1 MRRWLIVT
9 LVAVVVLAGAGVGA
23 WWLLRPKAR
32 PEPVAAAYLAAWGRS
47 DWAAMQAQVAAPPAD
62 FAKQHTDM
70 VERLRVAEASFAPGS
85 ATVTGD
91 RAEVPFQA
99 RLRLRALG
107 EWAYDGVVKLVRR
120 DDRWRVD
127 WTPATLHPDLAAGL
141 RFQRTRTWPDRAPIL
156 AADGTE
162 LAGPGPVVT
171 VNIVGEGVKD
181 PAEVV
186 DALVKHAEVPRE
198 TARQAVADAGRRPTQ
213 AVPVVTMP
221 RADYD
226 RVRDAIYPVP
236 GLRFQEGVGREY
248 NGPAST
254 RLLLGSVGP
263 VTADDLKKLGAPYQT
278 GDLVGRGNGLEAA
291 FERRLAGTPSGEV
304 RLVDKDGQTA
314 KVLHRFAGKDGQA
327 VETTIDLR
335 AQEAAES
342 ALDPVTKP
350 AALVAI
356 EPSTGELVAVVNTPV
371 TGYNRAL
378 LGRYPPGSTFKVV
391 TAAALLAGGLRPA
404 DPVDCPKEAKVGG
417 RTFGN
422 FEDEVL
428 GRIPFSSAF
437 AHSCNTAFVQQAAKR
452 LDGDDL
458 VATAARFGFGL
469 DPSPAIPA
477 VTSRVPAPSDR
488 ADLAAEAFGQGRV
501 TASPLQMATVA
512 ATVANGQWHHPTLVT
527 GEAAE
532 PGGSGESSG
541 GSEESGPT
549 DSTGSGGSGPTT
561 STGSDAASSSGSDA
575 ASGNDSGASQPAK
588 SPDPLDPAVAKT
600 LRTLMRQV
608 VTTGTA
614 APAGLPAGVGGKTG
628 TAEFGTGDPLP
639 THAWFIGF
647 RGDLA
652 FAVVVEDGGVGGEV
666 AAPVAAR
673 FLRGL

>member
-1 MRRWLIVT
+1 MRRWVIVA

-62 FAKQHTDM
+62 FAKQHTEM
-70 VERLRVAEASFAPGS
+70 VERLRVAGASFAPGP
-85 ATVTGD
+85 ATVDDD

-107 EWAYDGVVKLVRR
+107 EWPYDGVLRLVRR

-127 WTPATLHPDLAAGL
+127 WTPATLHPELTAGL

-171 VNIVGEGVKD
+171 VNIVAEGVKD
-181 PAEVV
+181 EAQVV
-186 DALVKHAEVPRE
+186 DALTRYAEVSRE
-198 TARQAVADAGRRPTQ
+198 VARQALADAGRRPNQ
-213 AVPVVTMP
+213 AVAVVTMP
-221 RADYD
+221 RSDYEL
-226 RVRDAIYPVP
+226 VRDDLYPVP

-254 RLLLGSVGP
+254 RMLVGTVGP
-263 VTADDLKKLGAPYQT
+263 VTADDLKRLGGSYQA
-278 GDLVGRGNGLEAA
+278 GDLVGHGNGLEAA

-304 RLVDKDGQTA
+304 RLVGKDGQTA
-314 KVLHRFAGKDGQA
+314 KVLHRFSGKDGEA
-327 VETTIDLR
+327 VRTTIDPR
-335 AQEAAES
+335 AQEAAEA
-342 ALDPVTKP
+342 ALDPVAKP
-350 AALVAI
+350 AAVVAI
-356 EPSTGELVAVVNTPV
+356 EPSTGELRAVVSTPV
-371 TGYNRAL
+371 QGYNRAL

-391 TAAALLAGGLRPA
+391 TAGALLAGGLRPG

-437 AHSCNTAFVQQAAKR
+437 ANSCNTAFVQQAAKR
-452 LDGDDL
+452 LDGDEL

-469 DPSPAIPA
+469 DPSPGIPA
-477 VTSRVPAPSDR
+477 VTSRVPPPSDR

-512 ATVANGQWHHPTLVT
+512 ATVANGRWHHPSLVS
-527 GEAAE
+527 GGAAE
-532 PGGSGESSG
+532 PG
-541 GSEESGPT
+541 
-549 DSTGSGGSGPTT
+549 
-561 STGSDAASSSGSDA
+561 DA
-575 ASGNDSGASQPAK
+575 PE
-588 SPDPLDPAVAKT
+588 PLDPKVATT
-600 LRTLMRQV
+600 LRTLMREV
-608 VTTGTA
+608 VTNGTA
-614 APAGLPAGVGGKTG
+614 APAKLPAGTGGKTG

-652 FAVVVEDGGVGGEV
+652 FAVVVEDGGVGGKV

-673 FLRGL
+673 FLRAL

>member
-1 MRRWLIVT
+1 VVVRRWVI
-9 LVAVVVLAGAGVGA
+9 VAVVAVLALAGIGAGV
-23 WWLLRPKAR
+23 WWALRPKSR

-70 VERLRVAEASFAPGS
+70 VERLRVAEASFAPGA
-85 ATVTGD
+85 ATVTDD
-91 RAEVPFQA
+91 RAEVPFSA

-107 EWAYDGVVKLVRR
+107 EWPYDGVLRLVRR

-141 RFQRTRTWPDRAPIL
+141 RFQRTRTWPDRAAIL

-171 VNIVGEGVKD
+171 VNVVGERVKD
-181 PAEVV
+181 KAEVV
-186 DALVKHAEVPRE
+186 DALARYAEVPRGV
-198 TARQAVADAGRRPTQ
+198 ARQAVADAERRPSQ

-221 RADYD
+221 RSDYD
-226 RVRDAIYPVP
+226 LVRDDIYPVP
-236 GLRFQEGVGREY
+236 GLSFVEGVGREY

-254 RLLLGSVGP
+254 RMLLGSVGP
-263 VTADDLKKLGAPYQT
+263 VTADDLKKLGATYQA
-278 GDLVGRGNGLEAA
+278 GDLVGHGNGLEAA

-304 RLVDKDGQTA
+304 RLVDKDGQPA
-314 KVLHRFAGKDGQA
+314 KVLHRFAGKDGEP
-327 VETTIDLR
+327 VKTTIDPR
-335 AQEAAES
+335 AQEAAEA
-342 ALDPVTKP
+342 ALDPVAKP
-350 AALVAI
+350 AALVALQ
-356 EPSTGELVAVVNTPV
+356 PSTGELVAVVNTPV

-391 TAAALLAGGLRPA
+391 TASALLAGGLRPG

-428 GRIPFSSAF
+428 GKIPFSSAF

-458 VATAARFGFGL
+458 VAAAARFGFNL
-469 DPSPAIPA
+469 DPSPGIPA
-477 VTSRVPAPSDR
+477 VTSRVPPPSDR
-488 ADLAAEAFGQGRV
+488 ADLAAEAFGQGRI
-501 TASPLQMATVA
+501 TTSPLQMATVA
-512 ATVANGQWHHPTLVT
+512 ATVAEGRWHHPTLLT
-527 GEAAE
+527 GEATNSRSD
-532 PGGSGESSG
+532 GSGS
-541 GSEESGPT
+541 
-549 DSTGSGGSGPTT
+549 
-561 STGSDAASSSGSDA
+561 
-575 ASGNDSGASQPAK
+575 NDSGASQPAK

-600 LRTLMRQV
+600 LHTLMRQV
-608 VTTGTA
+608 VTEGTA
-614 APAGLPAGVGGKTG
+614 APAHLPAGTGGKTG

-666 AAPVAAR
+666 AAPIAAR
-673 FLRGL
+673 FLRAL

>member
-1 MRRWLIVT
+1 MRRWVIVA

-62 FAKQHTDM
+62 FAKQHTEM
-70 VERLRVAEASFAPGS
+70 VERLRVAGASFAPGP
-85 ATVTGD
+85 ATVDDD

-107 EWAYDGVVKLVRR
+107 EWPYDGVLRLVRR

-127 WTPATLHPDLAAGL
+127 WTPATLHPELTAGL

-171 VNIVGEGVKD
+171 VNIVAEGVKD
-181 PAEVV
+181 EAQVV
-186 DALVKHAEVPRE
+186 DALTRYAEVSRE
-198 TARQAVADAGRRPTQ
+198 VARQALADAGRRPNQ
-213 AVPVVTMP
+213 AVAVVTMP
-221 RADYD
+221 RSDYEL
-226 RVRDAIYPVP
+226 VRDDLYPVP

-254 RLLLGSVGP
+254 RMLVGTVGP
-263 VTADDLKKLGAPYQT
+263 VTADDLKRLGGSYQA
-278 GDLVGRGNGLEAA
+278 GDLVGHGNGLEAA

-304 RLVDKDGQTA
+304 GKDGQTA
-314 KVLHRFAGKDGQA
+314 KVLHRFSGKDGEA
-327 VETTIDLR
+327 VRTTIDPR
-335 AQEAAES
+335 AQEAAEA
-342 ALDPVTKP
+342 ALDPVAKP
-350 AALVAI
+350 AAVVAI
-356 EPSTGELVAVVNTPV
+356 EPSTGELRAVVSTPV
-371 TGYNRAL
+371 QGYNRAL

-391 TAAALLAGGLRPA
+391 TAGALLAGGLRPG

-437 AHSCNTAFVQQAAKR
+437 ANSCNTAFVQQAAKR
-452 LDGDDL
+452 LDGDEL

-469 DPSPAIPA
+469 DPSPGIPA
-477 VTSRVPAPSDR
+477 VTSRVPPPSDR

-512 ATVANGQWHHPTLVT
+512 ATVANGRWHHPSLVS
-527 GEAAE
+527 GGAAE
-532 PGGSGESSG
+532 PG
-541 GSEESGPT
+541 
-549 DSTGSGGSGPTT
+549 
-561 STGSDAASSSGSDA
+561 DA
-575 ASGNDSGASQPAK
+575 PE
-588 SPDPLDPAVAKT
+588 PLDPKVATT
-600 LRTLMRQV
+600 LRTLMREV
-608 VTTGTA
+608 VTNGTA
-614 APAGLPAGVGGKTG
+614 APANLPAGTGGKTG

-652 FAVVVEDGGVGGEV
+652 FAVVVEDGGVGGKV

-673 FLRGL
+673 FLRAL

>member
-1 MRRWLIVT
+1 
-9 LVAVVVLAGAGVGA
+9 VL
-23 WWLLRPKAR
+23 
-32 PEPVAAAYLAAWGRS
+32 
-47 DWAAMQAQVAAPPAD
+47 
-62 FAKQHTDM
+62 
-70 VERLRVAEASFAPGS
+70 
-85 ATVTGD
+85 
-91 RAEVPFQA
+91 
-99 RLRLRALG
+99 
-107 EWAYDGVVKLVRR
+107 KLVRR

-186 DALVKHAEVPRE
+186 DALVEHAEVPRE
-198 TARQAVADAGRRPTQ
+198 VARRALADAERRPNQ

-221 RADYD
+221 RSEFDL
-226 RVRDAIYPVP
+226 VRDDIYPVP
-236 GLRFQEGVGREY
+236 GLRFPAGVGREY
-248 NGPAST
+248 HGPAST
-254 RLLLGSVGP
+254 RMLLGTVGP

-278 GDLVGRGNGLEAA
+278 GDLVGHGNGLEAA

-304 RLVDKDGQTA
+304 RLVDKDGQPV
-314 KVLHRFAGKDGQA
+314 KVLHRFAGKDGEA
-327 VETTIDLR
+327 VETTIDPR
-335 AQEAAES
+335 AQEAAEA
-342 ALDPVTKP
+342 ALDPVAKP

-356 EPSTGELVAVVNTPV
+356 QPSTGELVAVVNTPV
-371 TGYNRAL
+371 QGYNRAL

-391 TAAALLAGGLRPA
+391 TAGALLAGGLRPG

-452 LDGDDL
+452 LDGDEL
-458 VATAARFGFGL
+458 VAAAAQYGFGL
-469 DPSPAIPA
+469 DPSPGIPA
-477 VTSRVPAPSDR
+477 VTSRVPPPSDR
-488 ADLAAEAFGQGRV
+488 ADLAAESFGQGRV
-501 TASPLQMATVA
+501 TASPLQMALVA
-512 ATVANGQWHHPTLVT
+512 ATIADGRWRHPKLVT
-527 GEAAE
+527 EGEGSSPAE
-532 PGGSGESSG
+532 
-541 GSEESGPT
+541 
-549 DSTGSGGSGPTT
+549 
-561 STGSDAASSSGSDA
+561 A
-575 ASGNDSGASQPAK
+575 
-588 SPDPLDPAVAKT
+588 PDPLDGKVAGT

-608 VTTGTA
+608 VTEGTA
-614 APAGLPAGVGGKTG
+614 APAGLPGKVGGKTG

-652 FAVVVEDGGVGGEV
+652 FAVVVEDGGVGGRV
-666 AAPVAAR
+666 AAPAAAR